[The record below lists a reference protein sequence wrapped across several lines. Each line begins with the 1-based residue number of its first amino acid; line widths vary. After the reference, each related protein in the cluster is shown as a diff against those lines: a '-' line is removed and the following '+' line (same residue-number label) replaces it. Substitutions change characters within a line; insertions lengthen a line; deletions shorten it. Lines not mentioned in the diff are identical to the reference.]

1 VVLFKDKTND
11 MGDRQSM
18 KIELIRFSDRK
29 VDLDLL
35 QLQALFNK
43 SAFWAIDRQLEDL
56 QIAIDRSEPVISA
69 WNDNS
74 IVGFARATSDG
85 VYRATIWDV
94 VIDSD
99 YQGIG
104 LGRKLVETLLAH
116 PVMSRVERIYLS
128 TTHQQGFYERMGFE
142 RNSSTTMVL
151 KQKSTL
157 PVGDLQ
163 CVGSRNPLHPESTP
177 PYGHP
182 SKEGN

>member
-1 VVLFKDKTND
+1 MI
-11 MGDRQSM
+11 MGDRQSI
-18 KIELIRFSDRK
+18 KIQSIRFSDRQ
-29 VDLDLL
+29 VDLDLR

-43 SAFWAIDRQLEDL
+43 SAFWAIDRRIEDL

-69 WNDNS
+69 IDRDRL
-74 IVGFARATSDG
+74 VGFARATSDG
-85 VYRATIWDV
+85 IYRATIWDV

-151 KQKSTL
+151 ARGQTL
-157 PVGDLQ
+157 GI
-163 CVGSRNPLHPESTP
+163 RF
-177 PYGHP
+177 
-182 SKEGN
+182 